1 MGLAQSPKTVTNGL
15 VFYYDQNN
23 IKSYKGPA
31 VQNLLTQITPTGY
44 TATGISITTGSEI
57 VNIPQIGDSQ
67 VQYSVIQNNYTSF
80 TPNSADC
87 CPRPFRY
94 SGEYGAGGFV
104 IQASTLYTYGIV
116 YKVTS
121 GYTHANYMYRYEFTS
136 NGGSYVTEAGVH
148 SDSNRIH
155 LGDGWYW
162 AWGTFTTQA
171 TTNWINLAGA
181 WYYRYSDKSDKLSIA
196 KVLMVKGD
204 YTQLHPKYWPNV
216 NTTRSST
223 ATVLDLM
230 GNNTIS
236 VTSLTYA
243 NTGAFTFS
251 NNQMSTSTNIS
262 YGNNMTWEVW
272 VKRTSSV
279 NPYNMI
285 MGRYLP
291 YFGIRDANDVIFSNY
306 VNATQQTMYSTGV
319 TMNNNTWYHLAFTT
333 SYDGTNTTAKI
344 YINGVLNNTATQT
357 GAQGSQAYPFT
368 IGTWY
373 PAGTDYPFNGS
384 IDRVRVYNRTLT
396 DTEISQNF
404 NAQRSGYGI

>member
-204 YTQLHPKYWPNV
+204 YTQLHPKYWPDV
-216 NTTRSST
+216 NTTRSNTQAIIDPISKTTIT
-223 ATVLDLM
+223 A
-230 GNNTIS
+230 NNMS
-236 VTSLTYA
+236 YA
-243 NTGAFTFS
+243 NTGS
-251 NNQMSTSTNIS
+251 IS
-262 YGNNMTWEVW
+262 
-272 VKRTSSV
+272 
-279 NPYNMI
+279 
-285 MGRYLP
+285 
-291 YFGIRDANDVIFSNY
+291 
-306 VNATQQTMYSTGV
+306 
-319 TMNNNTWYHLAFTT
+319 
-333 SYDGTNTTAKI
+333 
-344 YINGVLNNTATQT
+344 
-357 GAQGSQAYPFT
+357 
-368 IGTWY
+368 
-373 PAGTDYPFNGS
+373 FNGS
-384 IDRVRVYNRTLT
+384 TSYFDCGNLSAFQLSTTVTLEAWIKPNSTSGLGNMISKNMNGGYRFRIQSGELMCYSSGNAAVSSGANLSNGSWWHCVATFGPTGIYGYVNGNLVASSVTAYTPSDVVSNPLLIGCYWPSSETVDGIIDSARVYNRVLSQA
-396 DTEISQNF
+396 EIQQNF
-404 NAQRSGYGI
+404 NALRGRYGI

>member
-1 MGLAQSPKTVTNGL
+1 MSLAQSPKTVTNGL

-31 VQNLLTQITPTGY
+31 VKNLLTQLTPTGY

-104 IQASTLYTYGIV
+104 IEASTLYTYGIV

-121 GYTHANYMYRYEFTS
+121 GYTNSNYMYRYEFTS

-204 YTQLHPKYWPNV
+204 YTQLHPKYWPDV
-216 NTTRSST
+216 NTTRSDTTAFLDPIGKNTIT
-223 ATVLDLM
+223 AT
-230 GNNTIS
+230 
-236 VTSLTYA
+236 SLAYS
-243 NTGAFTFS
+243 NTGAPLFNGTS
-251 NNQMSTSTNIS
+251 SYLSVPIPTSTTRTVCITYKLNNPGAGWGPLWRSDDWKERIFPNTITLINSNGTYYGLNGPPSNTSVVHIAYS
-262 YGNNMTWEVW
+262 YNG
-272 VKRTSSV
+272 
-279 NPYNMI
+279 
-285 MGRYLP
+285 
-291 YFGIRDANDVIFSNY
+291 A
-306 VNATQQTMYSTGV
+306 
-319 TMNNNTWYHLAFTT
+319 
-333 SYDGTNTTAKI
+333 TAKS
-344 YINGVLNNTATQT
+344 YLNGVLQSNITMDGLMNSGTYTYNFGRQASGSTTA
-357 GAQGSQAYPFT
+357 FV
-368 IGTWY
+368 
-373 PAGTDYPFNGS
+373 DMEL
-384 IDRVRVYNRTLT
+384 YNVQFYDIQLT
-396 DTEISQNF
+396 DEEVLQNF
-404 NAQRSGYGI
+404 NAIRGRYGI

>member
-204 YTQLHPKYWPNV
+204 YTQLHPKYWPDV
-216 NTTRSST
+216 NTTRSNTQAIIDPISKTTIT
-223 ATVLDLM
+223 A
-230 GNNTIS
+230 NNMS
-236 VTSLTYA
+236 YA
-243 NTGAFTFS
+243 NTGS
-251 NNQMSTSTNIS
+251 IS
-262 YGNNMTWEVW
+262 
-272 VKRTSSV
+272 
-279 NPYNMI
+279 
-285 MGRYLP
+285 
-291 YFGIRDANDVIFSNY
+291 
-306 VNATQQTMYSTGV
+306 
-319 TMNNNTWYHLAFTT
+319 
-333 SYDGTNTTAKI
+333 
-344 YINGVLNNTATQT
+344 
-357 GAQGSQAYPFT
+357 
-368 IGTWY
+368 
-373 PAGTDYPFNGS
+373 FNGS
-384 IDRVRVYNRTLT
+384 TSYFDCGNLSAFQLSTTVTLEAWIKPNSTSGLGNMISKNMNAGYRFRIQSGELMCYSNGNAAVSSGANLSNGSWWHCVATFGPTGIYGYVNGSLVASSVTAYTPSDVVSNPLLIGCYWPSSETVDGIIDSARVYNRVLSQA
-396 DTEISQNF
+396 EIQQNF
-404 NAQRSGYGI
+404 NALRGRYGI